1 MMIRA
6 RQVML
11 TVPEGRANIVE
22 GVLVNRLVQLVT
34 TGLVHGLMV
43 VVTEMRA

>member
-11 TVPEGRANIVE
+11 TVPEGSVNIVE
-22 GVLVNRLVQLVT
+22 GVLVNRLVQGVT
-34 TGLVHGLMV
+34 TCLVRRLMV